1 MSTVKR
7 VMSVSDRMLYIILR
21 GHWCD
26 MIVPNLH
33 APTEIKLKI

>member
-7 VMSVSDRMLYIILR
+7 VQFDSDRMSYIILR

-26 MIVPNLH
+26 IILLNVR
-33 APTEIKLKI
+33 APTEDKMMM